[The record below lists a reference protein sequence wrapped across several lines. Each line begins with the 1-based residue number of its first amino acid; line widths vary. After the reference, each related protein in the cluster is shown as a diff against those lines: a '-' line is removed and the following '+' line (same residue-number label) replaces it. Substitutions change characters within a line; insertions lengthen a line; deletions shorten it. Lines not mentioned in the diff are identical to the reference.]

1 VEDRLLEVV
10 AGMPEA
16 QLYPALREA
25 VEHHLLV
32 VDHSGRGYAFRH
44 ALTRD
49 AVYDDMLPGE
59 RVRLHTAYGEALS
72 TDATLLGDDGS
83 VAATLAHHWYAAL
96 DLPRALSASVQ
107 AGRQA
112 AAAYAPAEALR
123 HLERALQIWPRV
135 PDASER
141 AGMDWTRLNV
151 LAAEAAWGA
160 GEPNRA
166 LSIVDQV
173 LADAESVNDPVRR
186 AQVVERRAFV
196 LRALGRDEEA
206 AGQLRDALALL
217 PAQPMTTTHAVVLA
231 SLANSLIRMDD
242 VEQGH
247 DVARSAVE
255 AAAAVGA
262 PAQQADAL
270 ITLGSILVYIGDAP
284 AGLTALRDGL
294 GLAERHDLHGVA
306 LRGYVNLSDALE
318 LLGQHTEAA
327 ETARAGVTLAGRVG
341 QARSHGAFLVG
352 NLAEPL
358 IRLGRWREALDLITE
373 SLADEPSGVF
383 ASTLLLQR
391 AELQMW
397 QGDAGAA
404 EHDVREARRQ
414 FGDAADMQ
422 FTAPMAFIQ
431 AELDRAA
438 GELSAAR
445 RRIQAALSGPMTGLA
460 VRYAWPLVWLGM
472 RIEADATAV
481 TAGLNPD
488 VAQRRDALQAL
499 AATIPVTTPPA
510 QAYQA
515 LAAAEAARLNHQ
527 DEVEAWQVAVDAT
540 RTATEAFP
548 LCYSL
553 FRLAEAQCASS
564 KIGTDAAT
572 ATAQECLRLADDLAA
587 AIADDIRTL
596 ARRARLRIEQL
607 ASRSG
612 VFEPEADLRFR
623 LTDRER
629 EVLALVA
636 EGRSNGQIATTLFIS
651 PKTASVHVSNILA
664 KLDVSSRTEAAA
676 LAHRLGGYA

>member
-1 VEDRLLEVV
+1 
-10 AGMPEA
+10 
-16 QLYPALREA
+16 
-25 VEHHLLV
+25 
-32 VDHSGRGYAFRH
+32 
-44 ALTRD
+44 
-49 AVYDDMLPGE
+49 
-59 RVRLHTAYGEALS
+59 
-72 TDATLLGDDGS
+72 
-83 VAATLAHHWYAAL
+83 
-96 DLPRALSASVQ
+96 
-107 AGRQA
+107 
-112 AAAYAPAEALR
+112 
-123 HLERALQIWPRV
+123 
-135 PDASER
+135 
-141 AGMDWTRLNV
+141 
-151 LAAEAAWGA
+151 
-160 GEPNRA
+160 
-166 LSIVDQV
+166 
-173 LADAESVNDPVRR
+173 
-186 AQVVERRAFV
+186 
-196 LRALGRDEEA
+196 
-206 AGQLRDALALL
+206 
-217 PAQPMTTTHAVVLA
+217 VVLA

-242 VEQGH
+242 VEQGQ

-270 ITLGSILVYIGDAP
+270 ITLGSISVYIGDAP

-327 ETARAGVTLAGRVG
+327 ETARAGVILAGRVG

-352 NLAEPL
+352 NLAESL

-431 AELDRAA
+431 AELARAA

-445 RRIQAALSGPMTGLA
+445 QRIQAALSGPMTGLA
-460 VRYAWPLVWLGM
+460 VRYGWPLVWLGM
-472 RIEADATAV
+472 RIEADTTAATVA
-481 TAGLNPD
+481 LSPD
-488 VAQRRDALQAL
+488 GAQRRDALLAL

-515 LAAAEAARLNHQ
+515 LVAAETARLNHH
-527 DEVEAWQVAVDAT
+527 DEVEAWQAAVAAT
-540 RTATEAFP
+540 RIATEAFP

-553 FRLAEAQCASS
+553 FRLVEAQCASS
-564 KIGTDAAT
+564 TVGTDAAT

-596 ARRARLRIEQL
+596 ARRARLRIEQPSSTT
-607 ASRSG
+607 AD
-612 VFEPEADLRFR
+612 VPEPQADLKFR

-636 EGRSNGQIATTLFIS
+636 EGRSNGQIASTLFIS

-676 LAHRLGGYA
+676 LAHRLGLPLAT